1 MKNAKYFYVSQISKK
16 KYKDFDSLFE
26 SDEFNN
32 IQDKEIKKKTFY
44 YFAFQFSSLPNKD
57 INQLYKDLKT
67 ISDKIQSNKFLQKFE
82 NKIYA
87 HIFNKYLEKIEI
99 FNASM
104 EFYENEKNIYL
115 IRDIIKLFSNH
126 FKKLECPKEVFESL
140 EDLYEIILIK
150 KRHKIPE
157 KNQKQ
162 IDRYLKEFKK
172 LIDSLSQKYNF
183 DVKNNIEEKEKE
195 NNKDKEIPKIKANE
209 NENINNNNNIM
220 NNNNNFKD
228 KNINNEILGN
238 KSININKNNS
248 ININSNNNLE
258 KKSNNIQEIYINEI
272 NEKNNLDEFNGI
284 NLKNPINNIDL
295 NDININIGNI
305 NDLQLN
311 DINDNDNINLN
322 NEISNSQISSKNEN
336 NKLIYEPEGLDF
348 VKNLL
353 NNKNSVVNENNNII
367 EEKKEE
373 KEKRD
378 DKEKSETNELYDSNG
393 KKIIIDDNIKIE
405 NPFKKKIEQEQL
417 KQQDEKLKKSKNKKK
432 EKKKKLKEKLQDKID
447 EYMEYAKNFDID
459 DL

>member
-115 IRDIIKLFSNH
+115 IKDIIKLFSNH

-183 DVKNNIEEKEKE
+183 DIKNNIEEKEKEKE

-209 NENINNNNNIM
+209 NENINNNNNT
-220 NNNNNFKD
+220 F
-228 KNINNEILGN
+228 
-238 KSININKNNS
+238 
-248 ININSNNNLE
+248 
-258 KKSNNIQEIYINEI
+258 
-272 NEKNNLDEFNGI
+272 
-284 NLKNPINNIDL
+284 
-295 NDININIGNI
+295 
-305 NDLQLN
+305 
-311 DINDNDNINLN
+311 
-322 NEISNSQISSKNEN
+322 
-336 NKLIYEPEGLDF
+336 
-348 VKNLL
+348 NLL
-353 NNKNSVVNENNNII
+353 NQ
-367 EEKKEE
+367 
-373 KEKRD
+373 
-378 DKEKSETNELYDSNG
+378 
-393 KKIIIDDNIKIE
+393 KIN
-405 NPFKKKIEQEQL
+405 
-417 KQQDEKLKKSKNKKK
+417 
-432 EKKKKLKEKLQDKID
+432 
-447 EYMEYAKNFDID
+447 
-459 DL
+459 